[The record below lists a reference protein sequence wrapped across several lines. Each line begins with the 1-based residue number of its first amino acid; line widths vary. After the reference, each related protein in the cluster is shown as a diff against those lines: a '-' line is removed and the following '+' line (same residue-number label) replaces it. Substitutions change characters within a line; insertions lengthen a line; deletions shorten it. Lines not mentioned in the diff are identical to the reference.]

1 MIFAWLGLIPALMAL
16 LLLMERI
23 EDRLPDSYHEKANR
37 K

>member
-1 MIFAWLGLIPALMAL
+1 MIFAWLGLIPALMPL

-23 EDRLPDSYHEKANR
+23 EHGLPDPYERADR